1 MGAITPLGLN
11 VEDTWQGMVEGR
23 SGVDHITQFDASRF
37 PTTFAGEVK
46 GFDPTKYMSAKEA
59 RRVSRATQLSLATAM
74 EAMTDADLERFPEPE
89 TGDGLAQRSGV
100 LLGTS
105 YGGFSAAEDAI
116 RDYYKRGLSRV
127 NPFALAASL
136 PNMVTSH
143 VCLRYNIQGYT
154 NTVTT
159 ACAAGTQAIGE
170 AVEVIRRGKVDLM
183 LAGGLEAVITEA
195 VFAGFSAMR
204 AISTRNDDPA
214 SASRPFDE
222 GRDGFVIGE
231 GAAIFVLERLPH
243 ALERGAHIYAEI
255 LGYGVSADTYHMAQP
270 DPQGR
275 YAQLAM
281 RGALEDAGVTLD
293 EVDYINAHGTSTPLG
308 DVAETVAIKSLF
320 GGRAFGIPISST
332 KSMIGHILG
341 GAGAVEALA
350 CLQSIRTGIIHPT
363 INQDSPDPACDL
375 DYVPNQARQADV
387 RIVLSN
393 SFGLGGQN
401 ACLVLGRFEA

>member
-1 MGAITPLGLN
+1 
-11 VEDTWQGMVEGR
+11 
-23 SGVDHITQFDASRF
+23 
-37 PTTFAGEVK
+37 
-46 GFDPTKYMSAKEA
+46 
-59 RRVSRATQLSLATAM
+59 
-74 EAMTDADLERFPEPE
+74 
-89 TGDGLAQRSGV
+89 
-100 LLGTS
+100 
-105 YGGFSAAEDAI
+105 
-116 RDYYKRGLSRV
+116 
-127 NPFALAASL
+127 
-136 PNMVTSH
+136 
-143 VCLRYNIQGYT
+143 
-154 NTVTT
+154 
-159 ACAAGTQAIGE
+159 
-170 AVEVIRRGKVDLM
+170 M